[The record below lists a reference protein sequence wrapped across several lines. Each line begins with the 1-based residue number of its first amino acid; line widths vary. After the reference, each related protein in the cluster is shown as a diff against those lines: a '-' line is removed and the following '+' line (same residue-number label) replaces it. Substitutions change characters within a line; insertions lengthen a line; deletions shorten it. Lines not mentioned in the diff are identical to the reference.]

1 MTEKRIKILKDGP
14 YLVSG
19 DIDLS
24 EKMILPENDDA
35 KDAKYIWEDAG
46 SIDHDKT
53 YALCRCGASKKHP
66 FCDGSHGGINF
77 DGTETACREPYRDR
91 AELIRGNNVDLL
103 DDGRCAGARFC
114 YRKTGD
120 AWYLATCEDNSEK
133 TVFEAVKSASE
144 CPAGRLTAI
153 ARDGSC
159 IEPELDQAIEIT
171 QDPENDVSGGIYVK
185 GGIPL
190 VSADGSEYETRNRI
204 VLCRCGKSK
213 NKPFC
218 DGAHVDVNF
227 KDKGSIKS

>member
-1 MTEKRIKILKDGP
+1 MSEKKIKILKNGP
-14 YLVSG
+14 YIVSG
-19 DIDLS
+19 DVDLS
-24 EKMILPENDDA
+24 EKIILPDNDDA
-35 KDAKYIWEDAG
+35 KDAQYVWDDGG
-46 SIDHDKT
+46 SIKHDKI

-66 FCDGSHGGINF
+66 FCDGSHEDINF
-77 DGTETACREPYRDR
+77 DGTETACRELYRDR
-91 AELIRGNNVDLL
+91 AELIKGKNVDLL

-120 AWYLATCEDNSEK
+120 AWYLANCEDNSDKNLCE
-133 TVFEAVKSASE
+133 TVISASE
-144 CPAGRLTAI
+144 CPSGRLTAI

-159 IEPELDQAIEIT
+159 IEPELDQAIEII

-185 GGIPL
+185 GSIPL

-218 DGAHVDVNF
+218 DGVHVETNF
-227 KDKGSIKS
+227 KDKC

>member
-19 DIDLS
+19 DVDLS

-66 FCDGSHGGINF
+66 FCDGSHEGINF

-133 TVFEAVKSASE
+133 TVCEAVKSASE

-153 ARDGSC
+153 AKDGSC

-227 KDKGSIKS
+227 KDKGSIKG

>member
-14 YLVSG
+14 DLVSG

-66 FCDGSHGGINF
+66 FCDGSHGDINF

>member
-1 MTEKRIKILKDGP
+1 LYPETLT
-14 YLVSG
+14 SQ
-19 DIDLS
+19 
-24 EKMILPENDDA
+24 KMILPENDDA

-66 FCDGSHGGINF
+66 FCDGSHEGINF

-120 AWYLATCEDNSEK
+120 AWYLATCENNSEK
-133 TVFEAVKSASE
+133 NVCEAVKSASE

>member
-14 YLVSG
+14 DLVSG

-66 FCDGSHGGINF
+66 FCDGSHEGINF

>member
-19 DIDLS
+19 DVYLS

-53 YALCRCGASKKHP
+53 YALCRCGASKNHP
-66 FCDGSHGGINF
+66 FCDGSHEDINF
-77 DGTETACREPYRDR
+77 DGTETACRELYKDR
-91 AELIRGNNVDLL
+91 AELIKGNNADLL

-120 AWYLATCEDNSEK
+120 AWYLAACEENSEK
-133 TVFEAVKSASE
+133 NASEAVISASE
-144 CPAGRLTAI
+144 CPSGRLTAI

-159 IEPELDQAIEIT
+159 IEPELDQAIEII

-218 DGAHVDVNF
+218 DGVHVETNF
-227 KDKGSIKS
+227 KDKC

>member
-66 FCDGSHGGINF
+66 FCDGSHGDINF